1 MPRIAKTDVNRALEQ
16 AAKSIVSAGGTDGR
30 TSRADLK
37 AALPKLPATES
48 KLVDIFFKFIDHRDF
63 KAGAQVTAKDVSRAV
78 TYAKEHMVAKYDL
91 NNNGLSK
98 SEIDKMSLTGKR
110 AVDLAKAL
118 KEAGID
124 PKQGMLATWTTFYEL
139 TENVSTEGRTDYTAA
154 DTKKI
159 SPELAQMMITAT
171 HQSSY
176 TDTKTLADAFDA
188 VDQGEIVVRT
198 LVDKKTGERLLA
210 IDYGAGDNTYGALFS
225 TSGKLV
231 ASIHDGDIE
240 LK

>member
-1 MPRIAKTDVNRALEQ
+1 MNRALEQ
-16 AAKSIVSAGGTDGR
+16 AAKSIIAAGGNDGR

-37 AALPKLPATES
+37 AKLPTLPATES

-63 KAGAQVTAKDVSRAV
+63 KTGAQVTAKDVNRAV
-78 TYAKEHMVAKYDL
+78 EYAKEHMVAKYDL

-98 SEIDKMSLTGKR
+98 DEIAKMSLTGKR

-124 PKQGMLATWTTFYEL
+124 PKQGMLATWNSFYEL
-139 TENVSTEGRTDYTAA
+139 TQNVSQSNRVDYTAA
-154 DTKKI
+154 DTAKI
-159 SPELAQMMITAT
+159 SPELAKMMITAT

-176 TDTKTLADAFDA
+176 THVKTLADAFEA

-198 LVDKKTGERLLA
+198 LTDKRTGEKLLA
-210 IDYGAGDNTYGALFS
+210 IDYGAGDNTYGALFNMS
-225 TSGKLV
+225 NKLV
-231 ASIHDGDIE
+231 AQIHDGDISFV
-240 LK
+240 